1 MAKNRFNLDL
11 SELLSGTMAVPERDG
26 PAPARMIDVDLID
39 EFEHHPYKVRLDD
52 DMHELS
58 ESIKEYGVREPVTV
72 RPKGLRYELIAGH
85 RRTYAAKL
93 AGLTEIPA
101 FVRELD
107 DETATILMKDTN
119 LHRPKILPS
128 ENAFAYRMRMDAIKR
143 KAGRPAK
150 NNSCPVGTNLE
161 ESSQNENGAPVGPH
175 LVNSGNSCPVGTNL
189 EKSRQ
194 NENSCPVG
202 TDFSGGRSDDLLAK
216 ESGESARQIQRYI
229 RLTYLNPELL
239 QLVDEEKISFR
250 AGVELSYLPGFSAWN
265 EEYGESFKGGTDE
278 QELVIDYM
286 RRKSIFPTLQQAE
299 KLKAASKSKPL
310 TAEKVA
316 DILGDRSRFLEEK
329 RKNRKIG
336 IADEEDDADEK
347 QAAEIIRSTRALRR
361 SAGNDAGKTDPNADR
376 FIESRDIRLD
386 ADGNVY
392 VTDLPTVA
400 DLPDGKAIAEYA
412 SAALKRLTD
421 WTFGN
426 KPEYVAQEFLRLYDE
441 LTGLLNSHKLI

>member
-150 NNSCPVGTNLE
+150 NNSCPVGT
-161 ESSQNENGAPVGPH
+161 
-175 LVNSGNSCPVGTNL
+175 
-189 EKSRQ
+189 
-194 NENSCPVG
+194 
-202 TDFSGGRSDDLLAK
+202 DFSGGRSDDLLAK

-329 RKNRKIG
+329 RKNLKIG

>member
-150 NNSCPVGTNLE
+150 
-161 ESSQNENGAPVGPH
+161 ENGAPVGPH
-175 LVNSGNSCPVGTNL
+175 LMNGKNGAPVGPHF
-189 EKSRQ
+189 EKGKSRDVIAG
-194 NENSCPVG
+194 E
-202 TDFSGGRSDDLLAK
+202 T
-216 ESGESARQIQRYI
+216 GESREQIRRYI

-265 EEYGESFKGGTDE
+265 EEYGESFEGGTDE

-329 RKNRKIG
+329 RKNLKIG
-336 IADEEDDADEK
+336 IADEEDEADEK

-392 VTDLPTVA
+392 VMDLPTVA

-441 LTGLLNSHKLI
+441 LTGLLNAHKLN